1 MSLFRKKK
9 PFISFRI
16 YMCVAEDDKNTAN
29 QFNLQWD
36 NEYKTWY
43 LDGDKYAESK
53 IAKQVPVKMRLKPFR
68 AHGQH
73 QYFL

>member
-1 MSLFRKKK
+1 MGFFKKQK
-9 PFISFRI
+9 PFISFRV
-16 YMCVAEDDKNTAN
+16 YMCVAEDDLDTAN

-36 NEYKTWY
+36 AEFKTWY

-53 IAKQVPVKMRLKPFR
+53 IAKQDHVKMRLRPFR

-73 QYFL
+73 QQFL